1 MLKDPVSVAL
11 GMGPICRAKAG
22 GVSHVQ
28 RVPDL
33 LGRRA
38 QYDVAKVTPEIVWIS
53 DRNDGAISVTN
64 DAENV
69 VMELH
74 NKYPGARVI
83 YRDSDGNWDE
93 LKHKGGQFTGFAP
106 ARDMVPT

>member
-1 MLKDPVSVAL
+1 VSP
-11 GMGPICRAKAG
+11 GR
-22 GVSHVQ
+22 SYF
-28 RVPDL
+28 D
-33 LGRRA
+33 RRA
-38 QYDVAKVTPEIVWIS
+38 DYEVVKITDDVIWIADLNLGS
-53 DRNDGAISVTN
+53 ISVTN

-69 VMELH
+69 VADIQRRH
-74 NKYPGARVI
+74 ADKRII